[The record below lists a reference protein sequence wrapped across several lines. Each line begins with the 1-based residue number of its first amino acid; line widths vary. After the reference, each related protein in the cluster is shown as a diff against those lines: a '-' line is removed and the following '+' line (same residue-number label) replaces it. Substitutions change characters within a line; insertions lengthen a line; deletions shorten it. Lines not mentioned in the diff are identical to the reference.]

1 MAKGV
6 SDAQTIRGNYEV
18 MEHTAD
24 IGICIKA
31 ETLEQLFAV
40 AACAM
45 FDLMVDI
52 SKVES
57 SQRAEINLEAECLE
71 ELFVTWLNELVF
83 RAEVSGMF
91 FSRFE
96 VDSVTEQSL
105 KASVLGEPY
114 NETIHVTGEH
124 VKAATYHQLEISR
137 TDGGWL
143 AKVILDV

>member
-6 SDAQTIRGNYEV
+6 ADAQTIRGNYAV

-24 IGICIKA
+24 IGICIEA
-31 ETLEQLFAV
+31 ETLEELFALG
-40 AACAM
+40 ACAM

-52 SKVES
+52 SNVES
-57 SQRAEINLEAECLE
+57 AQRAEINLEAECLE

-96 VDSVTEQSL
+96 VDSVTERSL

-114 NETIHVTGEH
+114 NENIHAVGES
-124 VKAATYHQLEISR
+124 VKAATYHQLEVSR
-137 TDGGWL
+137 SGEGWF